1 MLRPNKLLI
10 SRCLQHRYG
19 RVLLPGFHLFWSS
32 LVLVFG
38 DLSLMRNERTLSVKG
53 MDRES
58 AHSALAILVM
68 VSHCSASD
76 FAGRVMVSVV
86 GHSGPVASPQNPQKV
101 KIFGG
106 RHVPREPIMSPTL
119 SRRETSAT
127 ALATPC
133 HVAAPLATPARAA
146 TPRSARE
153 SPGFDPLLA
162 SSAPDAPGLFR
173 NPQRDRHG
181 SRGASRRRRIGPLHA
196 FVLCGP
202 AGALLRL
209 CRRAVRIGQLRMSRA
224 NVDRT
229 EPAWSWFKQPYHY
242 ES

>member
-1 MLRPNKLLI
+1 MRRYSLHSDSDSRPSN
-10 SRCLQHRYG
+10 SQDATA
-19 RVLLPGFHLFWSS
+19 S
-32 LVLVFG
+32 LC
-38 DLSLMRNERTLSVKG
+38 
-53 MDRES
+53 
-58 AHSALAILVM
+58 A
-68 VSHCSASD
+68 
-76 FAGRVMVSVV
+76 AGRPDIAARLHVS
-86 GHSGPVASPQNPQKV
+86 
-101 KIFGG
+101 
-106 RHVPREPIMSPTL
+106 PRSQCGKHGIL
-119 SRRETSAT
+119 ARETSAT
-127 ALATPC
+127 ALAMSC

-162 SSAPDAPGLFR
+162 SSAPDAPGLLR
-173 NPQRDRHG
+173 NPQRDGHG
-181 SRGASRRRRIGPLHA
+181 SRGASRRRIGPAHA
-196 FVLCGP
+196 CAPCGP